1 MKLFVLGLKYFQL
14 PIFLVVGKVLDS
26 AELDSQRKA
35 LICGIIKNGE
45 SSFLQTKN
53 EIEKIGSYFEDY
65 RVIIYENN
73 SSDSTKKLYGNWSKV
88 DPHVLFYSQDLSPWA
103 IENLPLKIED
113 KRIFFISR
121 ARNIV
126 LDVINES
133 RFDGFDFVIM
143 MDLDAF
149 EPADCQEI
157 KNIIENP
164 QQEWDAVF
172 ANGSYDLLA
181 LRSPEFFLS
190 PELVGDN
197 WGQSLKVIRSQLKK
211 RLDEVDWLPVD
222 SAFGGL
228 AIYRK
233 EALKKVRYG
242 ALLNKSILHRYH
254 GYIEALQNDIKRNYL
269 LKKLT
274 KLVSLF
280 ENKQHLRYI
289 CEHVYLHDQMI
300 QNGFH
305 RFFIV
310 KNLRRLSLQHEN

>member
-1 MKLFVLGLKYFQL
+1 MLLSLLIAKKSKILLK
-14 PIFLVVGKVLDS
+14 
-26 AELDSQRKA
+26 
-35 LICGIIKNGE
+35 
-45 SSFLQTKN
+45 
-53 EIEKIGSYFEDY
+53 
-65 RVIIYENN
+65 
-73 SSDSTKKLYGNWSKV
+73 
-88 DPHVLFYSQDLSPWA
+88 
-103 IENLPLKIED
+103 
-113 KRIFFISR
+113 
-121 ARNIV
+121 
-126 LDVINES
+126 
-133 RFDGFDFVIM
+133 
-143 MDLDAF
+143 
-149 EPADCQEI
+149 
-157 KNIIENP
+157 NP

-172 ANGSYDLLA
+172 ANGSYDLFA

-190 PELVGDN
+190 VELVGDS
-197 WGQSLKVIRSQLKK
+197 WGQSLKVIRSHLKK

-242 ALLNKSILHRYH
+242 ALLNKSILHPYH